1 MKKILLIILSGLVLI
16 IGCNPKTAPSI
27 NNNVVQKPSAFVDAS
42 GESIQLDKYSE
53 RIVIEGKLTQMILD
67 FYLLF
72 PGQSQKIVGIQKR
85 LQTVMDFI
93 KIVDPSVLS
102 KLNLEENA
110 SAEQVAPLNPDLVIM
125 KSSLKNSLGS
135 PFKTINIPV
144 VYMDFENPTQI
155 EREISNLGRILNQIK
170 RAVEINQLFKTWQEL
185 VTKKTS
191 DLTTNEKPRVL
202 LLQYS
207 ERNGVVAFD
216 VPPASWLQTQMVEMA
231 GGVSVWKDLA
241 KSGGWMTVSLEQIAA
256 WDADQI
262 FIINYSGNSALI
274 VDKLFTDS
282 TWQAMRAVKNNTI
295 FGFPGD
301 FLSWD
306 QPDPRWVLGL
316 NWLGNKMHPEL
327 INFEKDTIINRFFK
341 EFYNLDKS
349 IIDKNIISV
358 LKGSLD

>member
-16 IGCNPKTAPSI
+16 IGCKPLTTPSI
-27 NNNVVQKPSAFVDAS
+27 NNEVQKPMAFVDAS
-42 GESIQLDKYSE
+42 GESIQLDKYPE

-72 PGQSQKIVGIQKR
+72 PGQSQKLVGIQKR

-102 KLNLEENA
+102 KLNLEQDA

-125 KSSLKNSLGS
+125 KSSLKNTLGS
-135 PFKTINIPV
+135 PYKTINIPV
-144 VYMDFENPTQI
+144 VYMDFENPAQI
-155 EREISNLGRILNQIK
+155 EREISNLGRILNQNK
-170 RAVEINQLFKTWQEL
+170 RAAEINQLFKTWQEL

-216 VPPASWLQTQMVEMA
+216 IPPAIWLQTEMVEMA
-231 GGVSVWKDLA
+231 GGVPVWKDLA

-274 VDKLFTDS
+274 VDKLLADS
-282 TWQAMRAVKNNTI
+282 SWQVMRAVKNNSI

-316 NWLGNKMHPEL
+316 NWLGNKIHPEL
-327 INFEKDTIINRFFK
+327 INFDKDTIINRFFK
-341 EFYNLDKS
+341 EFYNLDTSVINRK
-349 IIDKNIISV
+349 ISTI
-358 LKGSLD
+358 LEGSLN

>member
-1 MKKILLIILSGLVLI
+1 MKRILHILLSYLILI
-16 IGCNPKTAPSI
+16 IGCNPQITSSI
-27 NNNVVQKPSAFVDAS
+27 YSDPAQKPSAFIDAS
-42 GESIQLDKYSE
+42 GETIQLEKYPE

-85 LQTVMDFI
+85 LQTVMDFVE
-93 KIVDPSVLS
+93 IVDPLVIS

-110 SAEQVAPLNPDLVIM
+110 SAEQVAPMNPDLVIM
-125 KSSLKNSLGS
+125 KSSQKNSLGS

-144 VYMDFENPTQI
+144 IYMDFENPAQI
-155 EREISNLGRILNQIK
+155 EREIINLGIILNQVT
-170 RAVEINQLFKTWQEL
+170 RATEINQLFKNWQKI
-185 VTKKTS
+185 VTDKTFNLS
-191 DLTTNEKPRVL
+191 TNEKPGIL
-202 LLQYS
+202 ILQYS

-216 VPPASWLQTQMVEMA
+216 VPPATWLQTKMVEIA
-231 GGVSVWKDLA
+231 GGIPVWKDYA

-274 VDKLFTDS
+274 VEELLADN
-282 TWQAMRAVKNNTI
+282 TWQALRAVKNNAI

-316 NWLGNKMHPEL
+316 NWLGNKMHPDL
-327 INFEKDTIINRFFK
+327 IKFDIEPIVNKFYK
-341 EFYNLDKS
+341 EFFNLDKS
-349 IIDKNIISV
+349 SIDKNIISV
-358 LKGSLD
+358 LKGSLN

>member
-1 MKKILLIILSGLVLI
+1 VKKILLIALLGLVVLA
-16 IGCNPKTAPSI
+16 GCNPRTNSNI
-27 NNNVVQKPSAFVDAS
+27 SNTNVLKPKAFVDAS
-42 GESIQLDKYSE
+42 GDSIQLDKYPE

-72 PGQSQKIVGIQKR
+72 PGQSQKLAGIQKR
-85 LQTVMDFI
+85 LQTVLDFV
-93 KIVDPSVLS
+93 KIVDPSVES
-102 KLNLEENA
+102 KLNLEQDA

-125 KSSLKNSLGS
+125 KSSLKNTLGS
-135 PFKTINIPV
+135 PFKTIDVPV
-144 VYMDFENPTQI
+144 VYMDFENPMQI
-155 EREISNLGRILNQIK
+155 EREITNLGLILDQNE
-170 RAVEINQLFKTWQEL
+170 RAAEINQLFKTWQEL

-191 DLTTNEKPRVL
+191 DLEDSKKPHVL

-216 VPPASWLQTQMVEMA
+216 VPPASWLQTEMVEMA
-231 GGVSVWKDLA
+231 GGFAVWKDFA

-262 FIINYSGNSALI
+262 FIINYSGNSAQI
-274 VDKLFTDS
+274 VGQLLTDGS
-282 TWQAMRAVKNNTI
+282 WKEKRAVKNSSV

-316 NWLGNKMHPEL
+316 NWLGNKLHPEL
-327 INFEKDTIINRFFK
+327 VNFEKDTIIERFFK
-341 EFYNLDKS
+341 EFYSLD
-349 IIDKNIISV
+349 INIIGGKIMTT
-358 LKGSLD
+358 LKGSLN